1 MSFETASTFQEQMA
15 GSSRPRFTGWLT
27 MAPEVDPPRL
37 NCVPSSSSSSTTND
51 ASLPAPQSQAS
62 GSSDSQNSA
71 QPDASTHGFGY
82 LGQQVKLPQRKK
94 RRATFQVGS
103 PGLSEDEAVSS
114 SSRRSSSASSD
125 DPEFD
130 VRASFAPMPVYGNK
144 KTSAQLSTFRGVG
157 DQHHESF
164 ATQAGTATTRIADI
178 TASDSSSDDDEGGL
192 SFGGRRWKGK
202 TVHAVEQELEALR
215 DERLMSHAPDAAYL
229 ASRLEGVRRN
239 LEIEERRP
247 NYVPYDEDVLSD
259 QEEPALAPA
268 ASDVVRQLYPFQHVD
283 DLANT
288 AASLPHRP
296 VSNASSVSL
305 IEGETPHDLDFG
317 LQFDP
322 STSYSASLDK
332 IKVHAPDSVSMPP
345 VPTSTKTIDPAAR
358 AAALDA
364 RLEVRALRR
373 GDLEQVR
380 ELHAFHGDSDRVS
393 THFAA
398 LALSSCQH
406 SSPVETTTQGSPSAM
421 MTLPRS
427 QGRGNASDNFVDT
440 AYDSYSITA
449 WPSSCHCSPVLP
461 APRPLFGGFASAL
474 T

>member
-1 MSFETASTFQEQMA
+1 
-15 GSSRPRFTGWLT
+15 

-259 QEEPALAPA
+259 QEEPALDPA

-283 DLANT
+283 DLAIT